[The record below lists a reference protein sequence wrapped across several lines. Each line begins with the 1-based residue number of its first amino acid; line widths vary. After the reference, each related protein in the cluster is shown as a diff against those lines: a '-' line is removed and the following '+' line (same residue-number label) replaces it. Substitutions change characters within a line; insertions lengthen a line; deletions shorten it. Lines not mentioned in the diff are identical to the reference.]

1 MKPYGV
7 IVYKTTFFNRS
18 DITFFLDL
26 IVTFSS
32 VKMAN
37 ARAGTTPTTLG
48 PNKVTKDQQCKCP
61 GVGVILYSFNNR
73 RRWKTWAFHAV
84 NFDQNREGR
93 MDGSGLLL

>member
-1 MKPYGV
+1 M
-7 IVYKTTFFNRS
+7 N
-18 DITFFLDL
+18 FFLDL

-37 ARAGTTPTTLG
+37 ARAVRCAAHSPGTTPTTLG
-48 PNKVTKDQQCKCP
+48 PNQVTKDQQCKCP

-73 RRWKTWAFHAV
+73 RRWKTWAFYAL
-84 NFDQNREGR
+84 NFDQNQG

>member
-1 MKPYGV
+1 MIGPV
-7 IVYKTTFFNRS
+7 TT
-18 DITFFLDL
+18 T
-26 IVTFSS
+26 
-32 VKMAN
+32 
-37 ARAGTTPTTLG
+37 TTLG
-48 PNKVTKDQQCKCP
+48 PIKVTKDQQCKCP